1 MNKIKRSFVKE
12 WNKRKKLYAEGE
24 KLYAEG
30 YKLRAEGDKLYA
42 EGYKLRAEGDKI
54 FFSAITAKFGNIKIT
69 KRIWNKNNEPSF
81 HLENG
86 EVYS

>member
-24 KLYAEG
+24 
-30 YKLRAEGDKLYA
+30 KLYA